1 MQLEGYE
8 DNAYVLIKKWAK
20 GQNDNAKMIMKY
32 SFFGGGGQRT
42 PDYKNKYGK
51 NVFGDVTKVN
61 LLVDLYFQTVRIA
74 VSAFYLYLTKTMQLQ
89 TTAVDPTEEN
99 RVKDLRKLVESL
111 VKFSAF
117 HRSVLSARP
126 NRLKCDASFWEEF
139 HSRSH
144 DQHCD
149 FLESKGTSVFAMAFA
164 LHLILTGVGLYVA
177 KQDADVIIHDTTLFK
192 GSLAIQE
199 LVLLLLVAGQDN
211 DQSHY
216 KKEGLVWAYA
226 HQGGLAQRVVRV
238 PGVCLSQLH
247 NKNQDALRYVHPI
260 LKHVKDDERPVR
272 CKALTSKGA
281 FKDKVYPTD
290 FLFAPAFLDGWPTPL
305 QEEGPS
311 AITVGSG
318 QRSRPYEYAEEEAGD
333 ETNPSEVDDS
343 LA

>member
-51 NVFGDVTKVN
+51 NVFGDIIKIN

-74 VSAFYLYLTKTMQLQ
+74 VSAFYLYLTKRMQLQ

-111 VKFSAF
+111 VKFFAF
-117 HRSVLSARP
+117 YQSVLRARP
-126 NRLKCDASFWEEF
+126 NRLKCDAQFWAEF

-144 DQHCD
+144 DEHCD

-164 LHLILTGVGLYVA
+164 LHLILTGVGLYVP
-177 KQDADVIIHDTTLFK
+177 KQDADVIIHDTSLFK
-192 GSLAIQE
+192 GSIAIQE
-199 LVLLLLVAGQDN
+199 LVLLLVVAGQDN

-216 KKEGLVWAYA
+216 KKEGLDWAYA
-226 HQGGLAQRVVRV
+226 HHGGLAQRVVRV

-272 CKALTSKGA
+272 CKALTSNGA
-281 FKDKVYPTD
+281 FKEKVYPSD

-305 QEEGPS
+305 EEEGT
-311 AITVGSG
+311 ADIAVGSG
-318 QRSRPYEYAEEEAGD
+318 RRSRTYQYAEEEAGD
-333 ETNPSEVDDS
+333 ETNQTELDDS